1 MHAACRLSPLLTA
14 ILCIIS
20 SEWCYN
26 CHRLGQYA
34 TDLEIGFDCV
44 FIGKVCLYIDPPDRE
59 KDSNTNQNPFST
71 FSYRRNI
78 I

>member
-26 CHRLGQYA
+26 CHILGQYA

-59 KDSNTNQNPFST
+59 RLHHEPEPFFD